1 MTAMVCLPAQAELAD
16 QRAVALEILLLEVVE
31 EPPATADQHEEA
43 AARVVGVLV
52 GPQMLREVVDATRQ
66 QRDLHL
72 GRAGVVAVLAETLD
86 DLALVLLGQRHMRR
100 GRLAERF
107 SAPRTALRPAFLAA

>member
-1 MTAMVCLPAQAELAD
+1 MTPMGLAAQAELAD
-16 QRAVALEILLLEVVE
+16 QRAVALEILRLEVVE
-31 EPPATADQHEEA
+31 EPPAAPDQHEQP
-43 AARVVGVLV
+43 AARMVVVLV
-52 GPQMLREVVDATRQ
+52 GPQMLREVIDAARQ

-72 GRAGVVAVLAETLD
+72 GGARVVRVLAETLD
-86 DLALVLLGQRHMRR
+86 DLALVLLGQRHVRR